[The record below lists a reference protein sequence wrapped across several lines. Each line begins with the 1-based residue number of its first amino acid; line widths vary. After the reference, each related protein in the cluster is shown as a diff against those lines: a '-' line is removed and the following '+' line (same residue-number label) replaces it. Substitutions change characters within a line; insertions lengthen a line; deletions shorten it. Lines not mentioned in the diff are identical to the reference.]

1 MQPATERLSSA
12 PPPTV
17 EELQGIKI
25 FADLPQEDLRW
36 LASVMHALDIQTDEV
51 LVRRGDEALYMVA
64 LLSGEMRSDL
74 GNGRTFIGRAG
85 QITGMLPF
93 SRLKVFPGTGRAT
106 QPTRVAG
113 LHKDLFPEMM
123 QRIPVLQS
131 RLVGVL
137 ADRVR
142 EATAADQQR
151 EKMAALGKLSAGL
164 AHELNNPA
172 SAARRAADE
181 LRKSL
186 SSVRTAS
193 LKLDKEG
200 LPQESR
206 IFLAELECNRRQLAD
221 GEALDS
227 LERNDREEE
236 ISAWLSKRSV
246 EAPWSLASTLV
257 DLGCTLET
265 LEDVERHVPRKF
277 LTNVLIRL
285 TAAFTISRLA
295 DQIENSTGRI
305 SELVRA
311 VKEYSYMDR
320 AAEQDI
326 DIHEGLEN
334 TLIMLHHKLKNG
346 MTVVREYDRTIPR
359 VQARGSELNQIWTNL
374 IVNAVDATQ
383 GKGTITIR
391 TIRDHN
397 CARVEV
403 EDDGP
408 GIPEEIKT
416 HIFDPFFTTKPVG
429 EGTGLGLD
437 IVYRIVRNHG
447 GDISFT
453 SRPGQTCFVIRIP
466 FGPGFGVAS
475 S

>member
-1 MQPATERLSSA
+1 MQSATERFPNA
-12 PPPTV
+12 PAPAV
-17 EELQGIKI
+17 EELRAVPV
-25 FADLPQEDLRW
+25 FADLPEEDLQW
-36 LASVMHALDIQTDEV
+36 LASVMHVLDVQTNE
-51 LVRRGDEALYMVA
+51 LLARKGDEALYMVA
-64 LLSGEMRSDL
+64 LLSGEIRVDL
-74 GNGRTFIGRAG
+74 DNGRIFLGRKG
-85 QITGMLPF
+85 QLTGMLPF
-93 SRLKVFPGTGRAT
+93 SRMKILPGTTRAS

-113 LHKDLFPEMM
+113 LHKDFFPEMM
-123 QRIPVLQS
+123 QRIPMLQS

-186 SSVRTAS
+186 DSVRTAA

-200 LPQESR
+200 LPQEAR
-206 IFLAELECNRRQLAD
+206 IFLAELECNRRPIAD
-221 GEALDS
+221 AEALDS

-236 ISAWLSKRSV
+236 LSAWLSKRSV
-246 EAPWSLASTLV
+246 EAPWSLAATLV

-265 LEDVERHVPRKF
+265 LEDVERHVPQKF
-277 LTNVLIRL
+277 LTNVLIRI
-285 TAAFTISRLA
+285 TAAFNISRLA
-295 DQIENSTGRI
+295 SQIENSTGRI

-320 AAEQDI
+320 GAEQDV
-326 DIHEGLEN
+326 DIHDGLEN
-334 TLIMLHHKLKNG
+334 TLTMLHHKLKKG
-346 MTVVREYDRTIPR
+346 VTVMREYDRTLPK
-359 VQARGSELNQIWTNL
+359 VQARGGELNQIWTNL
-374 IVNAVDATQ
+374 IVNAVEAMQ
-383 GKGTITIR
+383 GKGTIIIR
-391 TIRDHN
+391 TMRDHN

-403 EDDGP
+403 VDNGP
-408 GIPEEIKT
+408 GIPEEVKT

-447 GDISFT
+447 GDLSFD
-453 SRPGQTCFVIRIP
+453 SRPGQTCFAVRIP
-466 FGPGFGVAS
+466 FGPNFVVPS

>member
-1 MQPATERLSSA
+1 MQPATERFSSA

-17 EELQGIKI
+17 EELHGIKI
-25 FADLPQEDLRW
+25 FADLASEDLQW
-36 LASVMHALDIQTDEV
+36 LASVMHVLDIQTDE
-51 LVRRGDEALYMVA
+51 LMVRKGDEALYMVA
-64 LLSGEMRSDL
+64 LLNGEIRADL
-74 GNGRTFIGRAG
+74 GNGRVFLGRAG

-93 SRLKVFPGTGRAT
+93 SRLKVFPGTTRAT
-106 QPTRVAG
+106 QPTRVAA
-113 LHKDLFPEMM
+113 LHRDLFPEMM

-131 RLVGVL
+131 RLVAVL
-137 ADRVR
+137 TDRVR

-186 SSVRTAS
+186 SSVRTAA

-206 IFLAELECNRRQLAD
+206 IFLAQLECNSHQQAG
-221 GEALDS
+221 GEVLDS

-236 ISAWLSKRSV
+236 LSAWLNKRSV
-246 EAPWSLASTLV
+246 EAPWSLAATLV

-265 LEDVERHVPRKF
+265 LEDVERHVPQKF

-285 TAAFTISRLA
+285 TAAFTITRLA

-320 AAEQDI
+320 TAEQDV

-334 TLIMLHHKLKNG
+334 TLTMLHHKLKNG
-346 MTVVREYDRTIPR
+346 VTVVREYDRDLAK
-359 VQARGSELNQIWTNL
+359 VQARGGELNQIWTNL
-374 IVNAVDATQ
+374 IVNAVDAMQ

-391 TIRDHN
+391 TMRDHN

-403 EDDGP
+403 VDDGA

-453 SRPGQTCFVIRIP
+453 SQPGKTCFAVRIP
-466 FGPGFGVAS
+466 FGPNFGVPS

>member
-1 MQPATERLSSA
+1 MGPATERFPSA
-12 PPPTV
+12 PAPAA
-17 EELQGIKI
+17 EELKGIAV
-25 FADLPQEDLRW
+25 FADLPEEDLQS
-36 LASVMHALDIQTDEV
+36 LASMMHVLDLQANE
-51 LVRRGDEALYMVA
+51 LVARKGDEALYMVA
-64 LLSGEMRSDL
+64 LLSGEIRVDL
-74 GNGRTFIGRAG
+74 DGGRVFLGRKG
-85 QITGMLPF
+85 QLTGMLPF
-93 SRLKVFPGTGRAT
+93 SRMKILPGTTRVT

-113 LHKDLFPEMM
+113 LHRDLFPEMM
-123 QRIPVLQS
+123 QRIPMLQS

-186 SSVRTAS
+186 DSVRTAA
-193 LKLDKEG
+193 LNWTREAYRRK
-200 LPQESR
+200 SR
-206 IFLAELECNRRQLAD
+206 IFLAELECNRRPITEA
-221 GEALDS
+221 EALDS

-236 ISAWLSKRSV
+236 LSAWLSKRSV
-246 EAPWSLASTLV
+246 EAPWSLAATLV

-265 LEDVERHVPRKF
+265 LEDVERHVPQEF
-277 LTNVLIRL
+277 LTNVLIRI
-285 TAAFTISRLA
+285 TAAFNISRLA
-295 DQIENSTGRI
+295 SQIENSTGRI

-320 AAEQDI
+320 GAEQDI
-326 DIHEGLEN
+326 DIHDGLEN
-334 TLIMLHHKLKNG
+334 TLTMLHHKLKKG
-346 MTVVREYDRTIPR
+346 VTVVREYDRTIPK
-359 VQARGSELNQIWTNL
+359 VQARGGELNQIWTNL
-374 IVNAVDATQ
+374 IVNAVEAMQ
-383 GKGTITIR
+383 GKGTIVIR
-391 TIRDHN
+391 TMRDHN

-403 EDDGP
+403 VDNGP
-408 GIPEEIKT
+408 GIPDEIKT

-447 GDISFT
+447 GDLSFD
-453 SRPGQTCFVIRIP
+453 SRPGHTCFTVRIP
-466 FGPGFGVAS
+466 FGPNSVVPS